1 MIKKFVWLTV
11 ASLFSVLILKAQS
24 TETDSTIQTE
34 PIGYAL
40 DIKNNKDFSTF
51 SILDEYIKN
60 KRLIATG
67 EDHSYEEFNTD
78 LELKMFQYLNKNG
91 FNTYVIE
98 GGFASAWWLN
108 KYIEGDSLYV
118 ALQQNYY
125 SKHFLK
131 LFDGLREIN
140 QSSKTKIKVVGID
153 IERNTSL
160 ILKLMSMLLPDNK
173 PVPDSLSVFAESLKI
188 IAALEEEEIR
198 KGKIARDKEDDD
210 DEDNDYE
217 DDDEVSYNFNFH
229 LVNTVRGI
237 VNDYRLNPKL
247 SKEFLG
253 DNHELF
259 EKLVFEL
266 DSWLQWI
273 SYEEEYMTQSWAFRE
288 LYMERNLRNLMSDTS
303 IKCFGQ
309 FGRCHISQIPS
320 MRDCSFAFFS
330 SLLSRLISNKP
341 ELKSEML
348 SIGMFYPNKEQKQEL
363 LDNGGIQSFIELT
376 EEGKI
381 TLFTETD
388 STKESQLSQRFD
400 MIIVNKSDTDEDSPK
415 INKTKSQL
423 KKTKEKRKEYTGIAF
438 GTTMFDFSS
447 LESVLGQKTQR
458 IKPHLVL
465 VWGSRLNGGFSATS
479 EVGFWFNQHTDLA
492 DTGRISIT
500 GFNFK
505 FLFGKDLIPH
515 NKVDF
520 IPYLGFGI
528 SNLTLRHREKG
539 QALGLFNNDK
549 ELIYQNPGLMLEARI
564 ENTYYFGRRNLFH
577 LGYFVG
583 YAYDFSK
590 KHWRTENNLLT
601 RGTETS
607 LSGLYASFCLGF
619 KL

>member
-11 ASLFSVLILKAQS
+11 ASLFSVLVLKAQS
-24 TETDSTIQTE
+24 TETDSIIQTE

-51 SILDEYIKN
+51 NVLDEYIKN

-67 EDHSYEEFNTD
+67 EDHTYEEFNTD
-78 LELKMFQYLNKNG
+78 LELKMFQYANNNG

-118 ALQQNYY
+118 TLQQNYY

-131 LFDGLREIN
+131 LFDGLKEIN

-188 IAALEEEEIR
+188 IAALEEEEIK
-198 KGKIARDKEDDD
+198 KGKIARDKEDADS
-210 DEDNDYE
+210 E
-217 DDDEVSYNFNFH
+217 DDDSEDSEEVMYNFNFH
-229 LVNTVRGI
+229 LVNTVKGI
-237 VNDYRLNPKL
+237 VKDYRLSPKL
-247 SKEFLG
+247 TKEYLG
-253 DNHELF
+253 NNHELF

-266 DSWLQWI
+266 ESWLQWI
-273 SYEEEYMTQSWAFRE
+273 AYEEEYMTQSWAFRE

-303 IKCFGQ
+303 NKCFGQ

-330 SLLSRLISNKP
+330 SLLTRLISNKP
-341 ELKSEML
+341 ELRSQML
-348 SIGMFYPNKEQKQEL
+348 SIGMFYPNKEKKQEL
-363 LDNGGIQSFIELT
+363 LDNGGIQSFFDLT
-376 EEGKI
+376 EEGKV

-388 STKESQLSQRFD
+388 SSKESQLSQRFD
-400 MIIVNKSDTDEDSPK
+400 MIIVNKSDVYEDSLNSKKPK
-415 INKTKSQL
+415 SFHKT
-423 KKTKEKRKEYTGIAF
+423 TKQKRHEFTALAF
-438 GTTMFDFSS
+438 GTTLFDFNS
-447 LESVLGQKTQR
+447 LESVFGQKTQS
-458 IKPHLVL
+458 IKPHFAL
-465 VWGSRLNGGFSATS
+465 VWGSKRNGGFSAAT
-479 EVGFWFNQHTDLA
+479 EIGFWLNQHTDLA

-505 FLFGKDLIPH
+505 FLVGKDLIPH
-515 NKVDF
+515 EKVDF
-520 IPYLGFGI
+520 IPYLGFGL

-539 QALGLFNNDK
+539 QALGIFNNHK
-549 ELIYQNPGLMLEARI
+549 EMIYQNPGLMLEVRI
-564 ENTYYFGRRNLFH
+564 ENTYYFGKKNLFH
-577 LGYFVG
+577 LGYFAG

-590 KHWRTENNLLT
+590 KHWRTESSLLT
-601 RGTETS
+601 KGPETS